1 MKKVLISLLIGV
13 SMVTMV
19 GCGSNSNEVV
29 ETKVEE
35 NVQEDKE
42 EKETKVVNDINMKFA
57 EVNSKRNSQQ
67 NNSETFTVCYIKKGT
82 IHIYNFINYLGQNE
96 NEEVFSSVVVYFDK
110 QLLDIMLETGYSV
123 LNTVETQFELNGLDI
138 DDYEV
143 RYHDCIGHPEDTTF
157 YELLVMDGDG
167 DMIELF
173 GEKVD

>member
-1 MKKVLISLLIGV
+1 MKKVLISLLLGV

-19 GCGSNSNEVV
+19 GCGNANKEVV
-29 ETKVEE
+29 NTKVEE
-35 NVQEDKE
+35 NIQEDKE
-42 EKETKVVNDINMKFA
+42 EKETKIVNDINMKFA
-57 EVNSKRNSQQ
+57 EVNSKHNSQQ
-67 NNSETFTVCYIKKGT
+67 NDSEVFTVCYIKKGT
-82 IHIYNFINYLGQNE
+82 LHIYNFINYLGQNE